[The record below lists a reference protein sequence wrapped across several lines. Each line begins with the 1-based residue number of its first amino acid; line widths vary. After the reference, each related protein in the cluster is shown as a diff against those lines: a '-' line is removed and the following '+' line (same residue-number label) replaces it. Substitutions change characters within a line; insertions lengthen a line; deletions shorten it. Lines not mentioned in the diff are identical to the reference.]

1 MGSTA
6 SSSSS
11 SSIPPPLPLP
21 PPVPRP
27 AADPP
32 LPVVAVG
39 VVPPSTTLVVHELN
53 QKKDYYDDDR
63 TPAEWAVSFAAM
75 MVPFVGFL
83 YGHSRGMT
91 VRAMEYIVHSRVG
104 VPGLLLLPFMT
115 LAMEKSIY
123 DTIQSA
129 QGFDPK
135 IVPAD
140 RGGFPSGGGA
150 ALPSFSF
157 IPVQERHGRGRQRP
171 GPTTST
177 VPTEVGDFK

>member
-1 MGSTA
+1 MATT
-6 SSSSS
+6 
-11 SSIPPPLPLP
+11 
-21 PPVPRP
+21 
-27 AADPP
+27 
-32 LPVVAVG
+32 
-39 VVPPSTTLVVHELN
+39 TTLVLHEHHN
-53 QKKDYYDDDR
+53 QMNDYYDDDR

-171 GPTTST
+171 GSTTTT
-177 VPTEVGDFK
+177 VPTEGEDLK